1 MHISYFLRR
10 TQEKSVML
18 QGARKWK
25 NSNKRASVP
34 LYQEGSGCKGN
45 LLQRTL
51 DLTARAL
58 ISN

>member
-1 MHISYFLRR
+1 
-10 TQEKSVML
+10 ML

-25 NSNKRASVP
+25 NSNKRASVL

>member
-1 MHISYFLRR
+1 
-10 TQEKSVML
+10 ML